1 MTARFN
7 LLLRRMGLAGILG
20 IGVLLGSAGFWASAV
35 KPLADEVAAQR
46 SALERLQN
54 RTLYQPASM
63 GREDRREA
71 DLARFYALFP
81 PTDKLADEVARI
93 HRLGRAAGLDLEQGE
108 YRLERRGTG
117 LWAYRINL
125 PVRGTYPQLRDFL
138 GALLRDVPV
147 ASVEALRFER
157 KRAADAQLDAQV
169 RLTLH
174 VRAPAGARP

>member
-1 MTARFN
+1 MKARLN
-7 LLLRRMGLAGILG
+7 LLLRRAGLPGILG
-20 IGVLLGSAGFWASAV
+20 IGVLLGSAGFWVSAV
-35 KPLADEVAAQR
+35 KPLADEVEAQR
-46 SALERLQN
+46 SALERLRN

-71 DLARFYALFP
+71 DLARFYTLFP
-81 PTDKLADEVARI
+81 PTEKLADEVARI
-93 HRLGRAAGLDLEQGE
+93 HRLGRAAGLDLEQGA
-108 YRLERRGTG
+108 YRLERRATG

-147 ASVEALRFER
+147 SSVEALRFER

-174 VRAPAGARP
+174 VRPPAGAKP